1 MTGTTSWQIRV
12 LIADDEALMRS
23 GLRLLVD
30 GTHGIAVVGECSD
43 GDEAL
48 ARADALDPD
57 VILMDVR
64 MPRLDGI
71 EATRRLVSG
80 GSRARVIVL
89 TAFDTDGFLLEAL
102 RAGAVSFLLKDSPP
116 DAVVGA
122 ILDAAAGRPRFSPQA
137 LQRLVRIA
145 AAGGEG
151 EASGMRRSANSTS
164 AADSHGHGHGHAHD
178 DGERPGPYGS
188 PGSASATSSP
198 AIPTSAPAPSS
209 SERTAPS
216 PTSASLPAGITERE
230 WEVGRLVAQG
240 CTNTEIAEALFLSL
254 ATVKTHLSH
263 LFHKLHVTNRVQ
275 LAIRVLEHER

>member
-1 MTGTTSWQIRV
+1 MTDDAKEPGMTTTASTPPQVRV
-12 LIADDEALMRS
+12 LIVDDEALMRS

-30 GTHGIAVVGECSD
+30 GARGIAVIGECSD
-43 GDEAL
+43 GSEAIAQAETL
-48 ARADALDPD
+48 EPD

-64 MPRLDGI
+64 MPRMDGI
-71 EATRRLVSG
+71 EATRLLVAA

-116 DAVVGA
+116 EAVVGA

-137 LQRLVRIA
+137 LERLVRIA
-145 AAGGEG
+145 ASGGDAVAETATG
-151 EASGMRRSANSTS
+151 GAS
-164 AADSHGHGHGHAHD
+164 
-178 DGERPGPYGS
+178 S
-188 PGSASATSSP
+188 PQTPSASSRP
-198 AIPTSAPAPSS
+198 APPAPSPS
-209 SERTAPS
+209 GSPLPAPAA
-216 PTSASLPAGITERE
+216 PPLPAGITERE

-240 CTNTEIAEALFLSL
+240 CTNSEIADALFLSL

-263 LFHKLHVTNRVQ
+263 LFDKLHVTNRVQ

>member
-1 MTGTTSWQIRV
+1 MTGTTSRQIRV

-30 GTHGIAVVGECSD
+30 GTHGIAVVGECAD

-48 ARADALDPD
+48 AQADALDPD

-64 MPRLDGI
+64 MPNLDGI
-71 EATRRLVSG
+71 EATRRLVAAD
-80 GSRARVIVL
+80 SRARVIVL

-116 DAVVGA
+116 EAVVGA

-164 AADSHGHGHGHAHD
+164 AADSHGHGHD

-209 SERTAPS
+209 SEQAAPS
-216 PTSASLPAGITERE
+216 PTSAPLPAGITERE

-263 LFHKLHVTNRVQ
+263 LFDKLHVTNRVQ